1 MSVQVLPEIARLIVD
16 CGIYLHSQCETY
28 VPALCGV
35 STEQALKICS
45 QFEKKSTEPSAKT
58 ISTSGMGWPVFHE
71 DQFEYLS
78 VIGKGN
84 FGKACLE
91 MRLTM

>member
-1 MSVQVLPEIARLIVD
+1 MSVRVFSGKARLILD

-28 VPALCGV
+28 APALCGV
-35 STEQALKICS
+35 TMEQALKICS
-45 QFEKKSTEPSAKT
+45 QFEKKLTEPSAKS
-58 ISTSGMGWPVFHE
+58 ISTSGMEWPILHE

-84 FGKACLE
+84 FGKA
-91 MRLTM
+91 RL